1 MIFADQDGSGETR
14 FGAWCTADTDRK
26 KVLCLEI
33 SEIVLQTMYGAHAS
47 LGGVLRAHVETCMHM
62 RFACQVVEGVL
73 RLGEGANPTGSSN
86 ADPVIRWSVLQLAK
100 QLAVGHPI

>member
-33 SEIVLQTMYGAHAS
+33 SEIVLQTMYGGRMHPSAVSFVPMSEHACVCAS
-47 LGGVLRAHVETCMHM
+47 PVRWWKAYSGSVKGQIRQVAAM
-62 RFACQVVEGVL
+62 RIPL
-73 RLGEGANPTGSSN
+73 
-86 ADPVIRWSVLQLAK
+86 
-100 QLAVGHPI
+100 